1 MYGTNMSMTCHFT
14 SNSATQYLFVYLRD
28 VQFFISNPIE
38 NLNKNASIGF
48 CAIGICFDGHIRR
61 GLEHKKKLIRREM
74 NVTKF

>member
-1 MYGTNMSMTCHFT
+1 M

-61 GLEHKKKLIRREM
+61 GLEHKKKTYQKGNECNQVLIM
-74 NVTKF
+74 IIT